1 MVFRIEMIILTS
13 ATLTTLNPISIEEL
27 FAIFKRD
34 FINNETYL
42 SKKEQRYLI
51 SVKKENCCPCPFGS
65 TPKPERFWHIITKD
79 EYNPRARNNP
89 CLNEKEKN
97 RKYDV
102 ARAKRIHWIK
112 IIIDS
117 WQSDEDIKHFYQRR
131 GNKRN
136 LIIWHTKRDFL
147 IIIRKESNSSDKF
160 LISSYL
166 IFRSEIRRYEKQLKE
181 YEENAPTG
189 EEWF

>member
-1 MVFRIEMIILTS
+1 MVLGIDMIILTS
-13 ATLTTLNPISIEEL
+13 MPLSTLNVTSIEEL
-27 FAIFKRD
+27 FAIFKKD
-34 FINNETYL
+34 FIDTQTYL
-42 SKKEQRYLI
+42 AKDEQSFNI
-51 SVKKENCCPCPFGS
+51 NVKKENCCPCPFGN

-89 CLNEKEKN
+89 CLNTKEKN
-97 RKYDV
+97 RKYD
-102 ARAKRIHWIK
+102 ADRAKRIHWIK
-112 IIIDS
+112 IIIDN

-136 LIIWHTKRDFL
+136 LIIWHIKRDFL
-147 IIIRKESNSSDKF
+147 VIIRKESNSSDRF

-166 IFRSEIRRYEKQLKE
+166 VFRSEIKRYEKQLKE

-189 EEWF
+189 DEWF

>member
-13 ATLTTLNPISIEEL
+13 TTLTTLNPTSIEEL
-27 FAIFKRD
+27 FTIFKRD
-34 FINNETYL
+34 FIDNETYL
-42 SKKEQRYLI
+42 SKEEQHYLVN
-51 SVKKENCCPCPFGS
+51 VKKENCCPCPYGN

-79 EYNPRARNNP
+79 EYNPRVRNNP

-97 RKYDV
+97 RKYDS

-112 IIIDS
+112 IIIDN

-136 LIIWHTKRDFL
+136 LIIWHTKKDFL
-147 IIIRKESNSSDKF
+147 IIIRKESNSSDRF

-189 EEWF
+189 DEWF

>member
-1 MVFRIEMIILTS
+1 MIILTS
-13 ATLTTLNPISIEEL
+13 TTLTTLNPTSIEEL
-27 FAIFKRD
+27 FTIFKRD
-34 FINNETYL
+34 FIDNETYL
-42 SKKEQRYLI
+42 SKEEQHYLVN
-51 SVKKENCCPCPFGS
+51 VKKENCCPCPYGN

-79 EYNPRARNNP
+79 EYNPRVRNNP

-97 RKYDV
+97 RKYDS

-147 IIIRKESNSSDKF
+147 IIIRKESNRSDRF

-189 EEWF
+189 DEWF

>member
-1 MVFRIEMIILTS
+1 MVFGVAMFILTS
-13 ATLTTLNPISIEEL
+13 MTLSNLNIKGIEEL

-34 FINNETYL
+34 FIDNETYL
-42 SKKEQRYLI
+42 TKEEQSYLI
-51 SVKKENCCPCPFGS
+51 NVKKEYCCPCPFGN

-89 CLNEKEKN
+89 CLNDKEKN
-97 RKYDV
+97 RKYDE

-112 IIIDS
+112 IIIDN
-117 WQSDEDIKHFYQRR
+117 WQSDKDIKHFYQKR
-131 GNKRN
+131 GNKKN

-147 IIIRKESNSSDKF
+147 IIIRKESNSSDRF

-189 EEWF
+189 DEWF

>member
-1 MVFRIEMIILTS
+1 MVFGIDMFILTS
-13 ATLTTLNPISIEEL
+13 MTLSTLNIRGIEEL
-27 FAIFKRD
+27 FSIFKRD
-34 FINNETYL
+34 FIDNETYL
-42 SKKEQRYLI
+42 TKEEQSCFI
-51 SVKKENCCPCPFGS
+51 NVKKDNCCPCPFGN

-79 EYNPRARNNP
+79 EYNHRARNNP
-89 CLNEKEKN
+89 CLDAKEKN

-112 IIIDS
+112 IIIDN
-117 WQSDEDIKHFYQRR
+117 WQSDEKIKHFYQRR
-131 GNKRN
+131 GNKVN
-136 LIIWHTKRDFL
+136 LILWHSEKDFL
-147 IIIRKESNSSDKF
+147 VIIRKESNSSDRF

-189 EEWF
+189 DEWF

>member
-13 ATLTTLNPISIEEL
+13 VTLTTLNPTSIKEL

-34 FINNETYL
+34 FIDNETYL
-42 SKKEQRYLI
+42 SKEEQHYLVN
-51 SVKKENCCPCPFGS
+51 VKKENCCPCPFGN

-97 RKYDV
+97 RKYDS

-112 IIIDS
+112 IIIDN
-117 WQSDEDIKHFYQRR
+117 WQNDKDIKHFYQRR

-147 IIIRKESNSSDKF
+147 IIIRKESNSSDRF

-181 YEENAPTG
+181 YEKNAPTG
-189 EEWF
+189 DEWF